1 MLRQAQ
7 ALAVCAA
14 VALASLVGCAQRHVL
29 LRDASSSWSAAAG
42 ADVRR
47 AKLDLL
53 AEQLRVRGAR
63 SELQATLAARLVQ
76 VRRAR
81 LRLLLGKLEVSQRR
95 ALASHAPPRDA
106 SGAAGPLAVHSS
118 WHAVAPDGSCPAAVP
133 HWEWRDLLAA
143 ALATQPR
150 ERAAALAALHASS
163 RLPHSELQQLAGR
176 YAEVLANR
184 EFDGLLDVSHPPCG
198 GRRFARLEGDRIL
211 SLDCAPHLPARYAL
225 DGESQ
230 LREYSGP
237 ARVEG
242 AEVVLAYCGEEFNL
256 LAHPRLR
263 PELLS
268 RVINF
273 GAGGSGP
280 PPSPPPA
287 ALDRPW
293 DKWQGLREDRW
304 GWRRLEESGPTW
316 PRPEATTARVPA
328 PSLLIFMIDATSRAH
343 FRRSLPKTLAA
354 LERLTAAN
362 RAHPGGSGGDEG
374 GGKRGGGEG
383 GSGAT
388 TGGWHLFDFEHYNIV
403 GYNSVPNQ
411 LPLYCNVLPEHL
423 SQTLPGRCVWEVWRR
438 AGAVSAMVDEVHDNC
453 QSPTS
458 VPHALPRTPSPNPGL
473 VRQPL
478 PPPARSLDTRLHRSL
493 SDGSQVLHALSQSA
507 VMLSEANLP
516 DHQLW
521 RLFCSPLV
529 KPCCWAQDG
538 FLNPGR
544 RQCVGGGRQ
553 LHEVLMGYLEQWL
566 ALYAAAP
573 RRWASINTMVAH
585 EHFMLRLPALDDA
598 LSTFLERH
606 AAGLLR
612 DTVVM
617 LLSDHGT
624 HGIWY
629 NDYEIGAAE
638 HKLPVLYVLAP
649 DWLMRERPAWQA
661 ALRANTR
668 RMVTVRELYHAMVQL
683 AAYPNTA
690 SLEAGALSILD
701 PLPEHRTCA
710 EAGVPEEFCA
720 CRRVAAQAIA

>member
-287 ALDRPW
+287 AWDRPW

-316 PRPEATTARVPA
+316 PRPEATTAR
-328 PSLLIFMIDATSRAH
+328 
-343 FRRSLPKTLAA
+343 
-354 LERLTAAN
+354 
-362 RAHPGGSGGDEG
+362 
-374 GGKRGGGEG
+374 
-383 GSGAT
+383 
-388 TGGWHLFDFEHYNIV
+388 HYNIV

-458 VPHALPRTPSPNPGL
+458 
-473 VRQPL
+473 
-478 PPPARSLDTRLHRSL
+478 
-493 SDGSQVLHALSQSA
+493 SA